1 MQPRILIKGEMA
13 IHGLR
18 GDGSETQ
25 SLWNEFARRFAKKPF
40 DKIGETFYEFRS
52 YCGEKSAR
60 DGHDVLV
67 GHKRALKNNADGYN
81 CIVLPIGEY
90 AVFDKTAADGNEAM
104 ERWLAQNSSSY
115 ARRELNDNN
124 FILKCYTSENFKDKD
139 KPESKVEIWIPI
151 SSRQSIM
158 PKLLEDPSYS
168 YISDCDRSFI
178 CAFDEVMQKY
188 GYSAGN
194 TIADGICWG
203 RNMLIY
209 RKIGVKSSSVAAR
222 IYMRD
227 NGLCLRLFL
236 NDVSRHGDY
245 INSAPDFI
253 KSVFTGEYGRCKRC
267 KGDACKFRKDYE
279 IDGVHYEKCNSM
291 TFEFHE
297 PTIEKLP
304 EYMKLLAE
312 FFPHR

>member
-1 MQPRILIKGEMA
+1 MQPRIMIKGEMA

-25 SLWNEFARRFAKKPF
+25 NLWHKFEKRFAKKPF
-40 DKIGETFYEFRS
+40 DRIGENAYEFRS
-52 YCGEKSAR
+52 FKGEKDAR
-60 DGHDVLV
+60 EGHDVLV
-67 GHKRALKNNADGYN
+67 GYGRALKNNADGYN

-90 AVFDKTAADGNEAM
+90 AVFDMTAADGNDEM

-124 FILKCYTSENFKDKD
+124 FILKCYTPENFKNRD

-158 PKLLEDPSYS
+158 PRLLEDPSFS
-168 YISDCDRSFI
+168 YISEHDRSFI
-178 CAFDEVMQKY
+178 CAFDEAMQKCV
-188 GYSAGN
+188 YSAGN

-227 NGLCLRLFL
+227 KGLCLRLFL
-236 NDVSRHGDY
+236 NDVSKHGNY

-279 IDGVHYEKCNSM
+279 IEGVSYERCNGL
-291 TFEFHE
+291 TFEFYE

-304 EYMKLLAE
+304 EYMKLFAE
-312 FFPHR
+312 FFPYR